1 MGEADDLAAYRFER
15 PRWLRSRSGRRGLCR
30 AGGGRLDARTI
41 RVARSDGEG
50 SDLLYAVNDGTG
62 WTIEAVDPPGRGL
75 IAVFAGRC
83 PTGCEEGVL
92 VAMPRLF
99 CSRHG
104 EAVDMVSGGIYFG

>member
-1 MGEADDLAAYRFER
+1 MGEADDQPHIALRDHDGSDHGPGDAAYAVRT
-15 PRWLRSRSGRRGLCR
+15 G
-30 AGGGRLDARTI
+30 AGLDARTI

-62 WTIEAVDPPGRGL
+62 WTIEAVDPPGRGF

-99 CSRHG
+99 CSRPWG
-104 EAVDMVSGGIYFG
+104 SG

>member
-1 MGEADDLAAYRFER
+1 MGEADDQPHIALRDHDGSDHGPGDAAYAV
-15 PRWLRSRSGRRGLCR
+15 R
-30 AGGGRLDARTI
+30 AGAGWTLELFESL
-41 RVARSDGEG
+41 VATAEG

-62 WTIEAVDPPGRGL
+62 WTIEAVDPPGRGF

-99 CSRHG
+99 CSRPWG
-104 EAVDMVSGGIYFG
+104 SG